1 MSEILP
7 ILQRGYELIW
17 RENRIEDALRGLGED
32 FEWVVPGHPEG
43 DVRYGPDAVIAFF
56 RDWIEPFAEL
66 HVDWELHELG
76 PDRALAL
83 LTTRGRGRA
92 SGAPVEM
99 QAGQLWTFR
108 EGRAVRMVF
117 YLDPDEARRAAGLE

>member
-1 MSEILP
+1 MSEMLRILE
-7 ILQRGYELIW
+7 RGYELIW
-17 RENRIEDALRGLGED
+17 RENRIEEAIRGLGED

-66 HVDWELHELG
+66 QVDWELNELG

-83 LTTRGRGRA
+83 VTTRGRGRV

-99 QAGQLWTFR
+99 CTGQLWTFR
-108 EGRAVRMVF
+108 DGRFVRSVM
-117 YLDPDEARRAAGLE
+117 YLDVDDAIRAAGLE